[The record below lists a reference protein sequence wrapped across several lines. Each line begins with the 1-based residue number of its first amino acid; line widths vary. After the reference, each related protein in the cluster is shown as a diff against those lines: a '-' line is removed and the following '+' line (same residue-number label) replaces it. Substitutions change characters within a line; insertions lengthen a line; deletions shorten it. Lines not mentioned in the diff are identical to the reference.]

1 MIAPIGIGLMHT
13 VIFLSLLLQPAR
25 AQITEKQLIDLLARE
40 NLTRAR
46 LKINDLARRYPNSP
60 AMLFMQAS
68 FTENAQ
74 EALELYK
81 KLTQKF
87 PNTRYGI
94 KATYRIGQFYFAR
107 GFYYMARKYFK
118 EVVRSPYNSGLK
130 EMAQYYAAKCLFAA
144 GKRDSARAEWLRL
157 KQISQS
163 QLLIALIEDDLRY
176 FESRDR
182 PESVVDGLGV
192 YPPSVATQPR
202 FAVQIGAYRKRE
214 NAESQKKYF
223 GLLGY
228 PVEIQEIVHKKKT
241 QYRVI
246 LGKFHDRETA
256 KKFGEAFKK
265 KFQLSYHIIKLD
277 ERNHD

>member
-1 MIAPIGIGLMHT
+1 M
-13 VIFLSLLLQPAR
+13 SLQLAN
-25 AQITEKQLIDLLARE
+25 AQITEKQLIDLIARE
-40 NLTRAR
+40 NLTRTR
-46 LKINDLARRYPNSP
+46 LKIDDLARRYPDSP
-60 AMLFMQAS
+60 VVLFMQAS

-74 EALELYK
+74 KAFELYK

-87 PNTRYGI
+87 PNTRYGV

-107 GFYYMARKYFK
+107 GFYYTARKYFQ
-118 EVVRSPYNSGLK
+118 EVIHSPYNIGLK

-157 KQISQS
+157 KQITQS

-176 FESRDR
+176 YESKDR
-182 PESVVDGLGV
+182 PESVMDGLAAHL
-192 YPPSVATQPR
+192 PPVASPPR
-202 FAVQIGAYRKRE
+202 FAVQIGAYRNRE

-246 LGKFHDRETA
+246 LGEFHDRETA

-277 ERNHD
+277 EGNHD